1 MGYNYRTRD
10 GRPTLRYDN
19 ARRLSWCSAKFP
31 YWDDCWAASMGRIL
45 GKLACRNCDLL
56 KK

>member
-1 MGYNYRTRD
+1 MGYSNRTRD

-19 ARRLSWCSAKFP
+19 ARRLSWCSAKYP

-45 GKLACRNCDLL
+45 GKLACKNCDLL